1 MNIRVRFAP
10 SPTGYL
16 HVGGTRTAL
25 FNWLYARHEGG
36 KFLLRIEDTDKA
48 RSTDEHR
55 QVILDGLSWLGLDW
69 DEELVFQGAR
79 VKRHQE
85 IADRLLTEGKAY
97 LDEGAIR
104 FRVPPGE
111 IAWEDAVHG
120 RISFQGADIKDFI
133 ILRSDRTPIYNL
145 AVVVDD
151 LDMRITHVLRGD
163 DHISNTPKQ
172 IALYQA
178 LDAPLPVFGH
188 VPMINGPDGK
198 KLSKRHG
205 ATAVGDYQHMGILP
219 AAMRNFLALLG
230 WSPGGDREIMTLDE
244 MIQLFSFAGIQQKAA
259 IFDMTKLEWMNGQY
273 LSMTPAEQLL
283 PLVAPQLET
292 LGVNGNKEAVLKAI
306 AAVKTRSRTT
316 LDVARQ
322 VAARLL
328 PPRRAAPRPALG
340 VPLGLLPRPQVAHVL
355 LEEPQ
360 RLSTPGRLHQV
371 VPHLVQLAC
380 PHLLA
385 VVPLRQADRQQR
397 ERRRGNLDP
406 RHVDELRADPEHLAG
421 HVRGPDGALPR
432 ALILIDQHV
441 ERVDHGAQPPHHRG
455 VPILLGLVQHVGDVG
470 RQRGARQH
478 PQPTVAHLGQVHDVG
493 SDGDGARGERRV
505 GPADRGP
512 GGPHGV
518 GRRRARHRPSQP
530 AARPPAPAA
539 AAERRQLG
547 RLRPG
552 GRNDRDQALRPVDPA
567 RPAERH

>member
-1 MNIRVRFAP
+1 MTVRVRFAP

-16 HVGGTRTAL
+16 HVGGARTAL

-48 RSTDEHR
+48 RSTDEHT

-85 IADRLLTEGKAY
+85 IADRLLAEGKAY
-97 LDEGAIR
+97 MEEGAIR

-178 LDAPLPVFGH
+178 LDAPLPAFGH

-205 ATAVGDYQHMGILP
+205 AEAVGDYQHMGILP
-219 AAMRNFLALLG
+219 VAMRNFLALLG
-230 WSPGGDREIMTLDE
+230 WSPGGDREIMTQDE

-273 LSMTPAEQLL
+273 LSMTPAEELY
-283 PLVAPQLET
+283 PLVAPQLAQ

-316 LDVARQ
+316 LDVGKQ
-322 VAARLL
+322 VAVRLDAKHVEFDDKAKKEISKD
-328 PPRRAAPRPALG
+328 PAAYKES
-340 VPLGLLPRPQVAHVL
+340 
-355 LEEPQ
+355 LEA
-360 RLSTPGRLHQV
+360 S
-371 VPHLVQLAC
+371 
-380 PHLLA
+380 LA
-385 VVPLRQADRQQR
+385 VLKAADWRPEAL
-397 ERRRGNLDP
+397 ERT
-406 RHVDELRADPEHLAG
+406 LRALAEQQG
-421 HVRGPDGALPR
+421 VAAGKIFQPIRIALTGGTVSEPVNELLYVVGKEAALERLGAAIR
-432 ALILIDQHV
+432 
-441 ERVDHGAQPPHHRG
+441 R
-455 VPILLGLVQHVGDVG
+455 
-470 RQRGARQH
+470 
-478 PQPTVAHLGQVHDVG
+478 HD
-493 SDGDGARGERRV
+493 AT
-505 GPADRGP
+505 
-512 GGPHGV
+512 
-518 GRRRARHRPSQP
+518 
-530 AARPPAPAA
+530 
-539 AAERRQLG
+539 L
-547 RLRPG
+547 
-552 GRNDRDQALRPVDPA
+552 
-567 RPAERH
+567 